1 MNAALQLPLAQARP
15 LEQRLL
21 NDAALVLLSM
31 RRCDPAIVLVA
42 RNRDGELL
50 YGVDSRADTRPAT
63 CEKCHG
69 ASSLDTEPACDVCSS
84 TGSWSPPRQLFV
96 APDGQ
101 PSSEVELYTM
111 AGEWHDGTVTDVL
124 LPDEARIAL
133 ARYSSEVLVRRRK
146 SKLTGTAPKVILGPW
161 SRTSVDP

>member
-1 MNAALQLPLAQARP
+1 MNAAVQLPLAQARP
-15 LEQRLL
+15 LDQRLL

-31 RRCDPAIVLVA
+31 RRVDPAIVLVA
-42 RNRDGELL
+42 RNGNGELL

-69 ASSLDTEPACDVCSS
+69 ASTLDTEPACDVCSS

-96 APDGQ
+96 VSGGQ

-111 AGEWHDGTVTDVL
+111 AGEWHDGPVTDVL
-124 LPDEARIAL
+124 LPGEARIAL
-133 ARYSSEVLVRRRK
+133 ARYSTEVLVRRRK
-146 SKLTGTAPKVILGPW
+146 SNLTGTTPRVIQGPW
-161 SRTSVDP
+161 PGVGVAR